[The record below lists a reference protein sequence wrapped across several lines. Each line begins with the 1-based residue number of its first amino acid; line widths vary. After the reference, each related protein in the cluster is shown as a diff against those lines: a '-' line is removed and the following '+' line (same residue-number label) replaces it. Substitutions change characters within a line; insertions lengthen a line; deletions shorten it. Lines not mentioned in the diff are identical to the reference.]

1 MIYYGQKMREGKG
14 RGNGH
19 PKTKKERTTTMNT
32 AENIRAYEI
41 DDDGRAVIDMKT
53 VAYKSRQ
60 THRAVRLDLAAQ
72 ARNESDETLR
82 RVVEHCAGTYLAK
95 VAARELARRVA

>member
-19 PKTKKERTTTMNT
+19 PIKTKERTTTMNT

-41 DDDGRAVIDMKT
+41 DDDGRTVIDMKT

-72 ARNESDETLR
+72 AMNESDETLR

-95 VAARELARRVA
+95 VAAKELARRVA

>member
-1 MIYYGQKMREGKG
+1 
-14 RGNGH
+14 
-19 PKTKKERTTTMNT
+19 MN
-32 AENIRAYEI
+32 AENIRAYES

-60 THRAVRLDLAAQ
+60 NRRAVRLDLAAQ

-82 RVVEHCAGTYLAK
+82 HVVEHCAGTYLAK
-95 VAARELARRVA
+95 VAAKELARRAA

>member
-1 MIYYGQKMREGKG
+1 
-14 RGNGH
+14 
-19 PKTKKERTTTMNT
+19 MNT

-72 ARNESDETLR
+72 AAKESDETLR
-82 RVVEHCAGTYLAK
+82 RVVEKCAGTYLAK
-95 VAARELARRVA
+95 VAAKELARRVA